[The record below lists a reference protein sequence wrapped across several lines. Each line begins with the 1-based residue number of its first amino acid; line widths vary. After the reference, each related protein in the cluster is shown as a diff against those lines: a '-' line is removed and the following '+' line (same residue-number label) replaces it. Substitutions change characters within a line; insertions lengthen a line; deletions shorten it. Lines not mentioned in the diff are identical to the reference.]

1 MDRPEFDRWLA
12 RYAILF
18 PETTEW
24 FSRVEAKSGNP
35 EAVKLMLEG
44 WFEHGFKTLDI
55 RDVLAVTELM
65 LSGDPN
71 YPPLGIMFGD
81 RERTPIHF
89 RQLATRLQ
97 SERLAR
103 EEKRRQA
110 RDQEEYRK
118 SRDAGACRYKYGM
131 GELFRAYVAMLK
143 AGDPDAKRKMH
154 AMADELPGP
163 GERGH
168 KPAEGYSELFSR

>member
-1 MDRPEFDRWLA
+1 MTRDEFDRWLNK
-12 RYAILF
+12 YGVLF
-18 PETTEW
+18 PESTEW
-24 FSRVEAKSGNP
+24 LRKVDEKSSVSG
-35 EAVKLMLEG
+35 AVRTMLTA
-44 WFEHGFKTLDI
+44 WFDQVFCKLDI

-163 GERGH
+163 GELGH